1 MFILYPKK
9 VDGAPPFSNQY
20 YLILKGQGIVIV
32 TWPSSSCPDYLL
44 LLNDS
49 QF

>member
-9 VDGAPPFSNQY
+9 VDSVPPSPINATSF
-20 YLILKGQGIVIV
+20 LEDKGLWLW
-32 TWPSSSCPDYLL
+32 TWPSASGPDYLL